1 MSREE
6 VLAYVNKLI
15 KSENGNAISEED
27 TIVSSGIDSLGVTI
41 VFMELDGRYSIYPKE
56 VFEVMDFSTIT
67 AKDIIDKVVDNVH
80 K

>member
-6 VLAYVNKLI
+6 VLAYINKLI
-15 KSENGNAISEED
+15 KSENGNVISEED
-27 TIVSSGIDSLGVTI
+27 TIVSSGIDSLGTTI
-41 VFMELDGRYSIYPKE
+41 VFMELDGRYRIYPKE